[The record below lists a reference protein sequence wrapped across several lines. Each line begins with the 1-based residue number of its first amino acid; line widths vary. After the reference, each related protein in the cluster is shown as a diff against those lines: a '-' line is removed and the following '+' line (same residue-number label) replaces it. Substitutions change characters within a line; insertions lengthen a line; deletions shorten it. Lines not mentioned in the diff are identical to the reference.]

1 MSARSHMTGNRRKKG
16 KSGTR
21 HRVTR
26 AERKKILRNR
36 ILAGA
41 VIGFTAVFV
50 AIAAFGSHAAQD
62 DQVSQRIFSTS
73 YSMSDLYNNYNSA
86 DFVLD
91 GQKMSYT
98 DSGQYT
104 YRLGIDVS
112 EHNGTVDW
120 EAVRNA
126 GYEFA
131 YLRIGYRGYGSDG
144 SLVEDAT
151 FETNYEG
158 ARKAGLDVGV
168 YFYSQAVNETEA
180 EEEAQFVVNILN
192 GRHLDLPA
200 AIDMET
206 VEDGA
211 ARTDGVSGDQFTQNI
226 KAFSLDVADA
236 GYEPMLY
243 TNLHWETF
251 TLDMT
256 KLYDLPVWFS
266 NYSTAPGTPYKFR
279 VWQYSNTGTVDGVS
293 GSVDLDIEMTPV
305 DASESSAGSVSG
317 SAGSTFLF

>member
-1 MSARSHMTGNRRKKG
+1 MTGKRRNKG
-16 KSGTR
+16 KSGGR

-36 ILAGA
+36 ILASI
-41 VIGFTAVFV
+41 VIAFTAVCV
-50 AIAAFGSHAAQD
+50 AIVAFGNRAAED
-62 DQVSQRIFSTS
+62 NQVSERIFSTS
-73 YSMSDLYNNYNSA
+73 YSMSDLYNDYNSA
-86 DFVLD
+86 AFVKD
-91 GQKMSYT
+91 GQKMTYT
-98 DSGQYT
+98 DGDHYS

-126 GYEFA
+126 GYEFT

-158 ARKAGLDVGV
+158 ARRAGLDVGV
-168 YFYSQAVNETEA
+168 YFYSQAVNEEEA
-180 EEEAQFVVNILN
+180 KEEAQFVANTLN

-226 KAFSLDVADA
+226 KAFSLSIADA

-243 TNLHWETF
+243 TNLHWESF

-256 KLYDLPVWFS
+256 KLYNLPVWFS
-266 NYSTAPGTPYKFR
+266 NYSETPGTPYKFK
-279 VWQYSNTGTVDGVS
+279 VWQYSNTGTVDGIS
-293 GSVDLDIEMTPV
+293 GDVDLDIEMTPT
-305 DASESSAGSVSG
+305 DASESSAGSVGQDS
-317 SAGSTFLF
+317 

>member
-1 MSARSHMTGNRRKKG
+1 MAANRKKRG
-16 KSGTR
+16 RNGAR

-36 ILAGA
+36 IFAGIVVA
-41 VIGFTAVFV
+41 FTAAFV
-50 AIAAFGSHAAQD
+50 AIAAFGSHAAED
-62 DQVSQRIFSTS
+62 NQVSERLFSTS
-73 YSMSDLYNNYNSA
+73 YSMSDMYNDYNSA
-86 DFVLD
+86 DFALD
-91 GQKMSYT
+91 GQKMTYT
-98 DSGQYT
+98 DSDHYSS
-104 YRLGIDVS
+104 RIGIDVS
-112 EHNGTVDW
+112 EHNGEVDW

-144 SLVEDAT
+144 SLVEDAM

-168 YFYSQAVNETEA
+168 YFYSQAIDEAEA
-180 EEEAQFVVNILN
+180 EEEAKFVTDTLN

-206 VEDGA
+206 VEEGA

-226 KAFSLDVADA
+226 KAFSLAIVDA

-243 TNLHWETF
+243 TNLHWESF

-266 NYSTAPGTPYKFR
+266 NYSATPGTPYKFR

-293 GSVDLDIEMTPV
+293 GSVDLDIEMTPT
-305 DASESSAGSVSG
+305 DGSEASAGAAVGSSG
-317 SAGSTFLF
+317 SAALFRAK